1 MLINKKNKYVQ
12 KRSDVPNGNWLDD
25 DWYVVNDNSDI
36 ARKIIK
42 LYPRFKF
49 VFDEFDEIIDVEEIP
64 KTLEEINKEKVEE
77 IDVELQSID
86 NQGLNRFLEDIIE
99 YTGIYVLLPSKTKDL
114 IQKKKAL
121 REERKKYVE
130 EVEDDG
136 SGIELE

>member
-77 IDVELQSID
+77 IDGELQSID

-99 YTGIYVLLPSKTKDL
+99 YTGIYVLMPSKTKDL

-136 SGIELE
+136 SGIELK